1 MNVDPQGFF
10 HKYPQYN
17 YYPQVMKCLF
27 SFGQFFTR
35 SPMPFA
41 VNSLVMIQKYN
52 AVPMYY

>member
-17 YYPQVMKCLF
+17 YYRQVMKCLF

-41 VNSLVMIQKYN
+41 VNSLVMIQK
-52 AVPMYY
+52 